1 MQAGS
6 CRRPHPTAIATV
18 GLVQVIGIFPTSALL
33 SKAALGQE
41 PTFASD
47 WYSAAF
53 NGIDDVE
60 EVASYLRAFKLVQG
74 LLRNRSGLP
83 INVRLL
89 GDAHRLLMDGARG
102 SGKQPGELPL
112 AKLYRW

>member
-1 MQAGS
+1 MNVDFS
-6 CRRPHPTAIATV
+6 CTV
-18 GLVQVIGIFPTSALL
+18 PDMKFGDFRNGRTTG
-33 SKAALGQE
+33 LGQE

-83 INVRLL
+83 ISVRLL

>member
-1 MQAGS
+1 MAAFKGDFVVESSNYQNG
-6 CRRPHPTAIATV
+6 
-18 GLVQVIGIFPTSALL
+18 
-33 SKAALGQE
+33 ALGQE

-83 INVRLL
+83 ISVRLL

>member
-1 MQAGS
+1 M
-6 CRRPHPTAIATV
+6 
-18 GLVQVIGIFPTSALL
+18 
-33 SKAALGQE
+33 AAMGQE

-83 INVRLL
+83 HQR
-89 GDAHRLLMDGARG
+89 AA
-102 SGKQPGELPL
+102 
-112 AKLYRW
+112 AW